1 MARKCLNLTY
11 ALKDEVITHVSK
23 VERGLKCG
31 CVCPACGERLI
42 AKKGQKM
49 MHHFAHQTTKDC
61 EYGYESS
68 LHLAAKEILSQTR
81 KMVIP
86 PVYIHFPNSYKPDVP
101 ICEAKEITVD
111 RVELEQRF
119 NNLVPDV
126 VVYTG
131 SKRLF
136 LEVYVTHCVDEEKLN
151 KLKAADISTIE
162 INLSKIDH
170 SITTEELT
178 KLLIGDSDEKYW
190 KYNSFANKYLQKF
203 YHVADKRNIITRGYA
218 EQVDGCPIV
227 ARSWHG
233 KPYANFTDDCL
244 YCEYCI
250 DHSFEGG
257 MLCSGEQRISSVQDF
272 DTPKDIRIRE
282 STDVLMAQKYDSLAK
297 GICPNCGGQL
307 VQRTGKY
314 GDFLGCSHYPHCRF
328 TASVNEATGEITIN
342 S

>member
-1 MARKCLNLTY
+1 MAPKPLNLTY
-11 ALKDEVITHVSK
+11 ALKDEVITHISK

-31 CVCPACGERLI
+31 CVCPACGERLV

-68 LHLAAKEILSQTR
+68 LHLAAKEILSQTK

-86 PVYIHFPNSYKPDVP
+86 PVYIHFPNSHKADSL
-101 ICEAKEITVD
+101 ICEAKEITLD

-119 NNLVPDV
+119 GNIVPDV

-136 LEVYVTHCVDEEKLN
+136 LEVFVTHCVDDEKLA
-151 KLKAADISTIE
+151 KLKTADISTIE
-162 INLSKIDH
+162 INLSKLDH

-178 KLLIGDSDEKYW
+178 ELLIGDSEVKYW
-190 KYNSFANKYLQKF
+190 KYNSLADKYLRRF
-203 YHVADKRNIITRGYA
+203 YHVSDKRSIVSRGYA
-218 EQVDGCPIV
+218 LQVDGCPIT

-244 YCEYCI
+244 SCEYCI
-250 DHSFEGG
+250 AHSFEGD
-257 MLCSGEQRISSVQDF
+257 MLCSGRQRISSIQDF
-272 DTPKDIRIRE
+272 DTPEDIRIKK
-282 STDVLMAQKYDSLAK
+282 STASLTAQRYDLLSK
-297 GICPNCGGQL
+297 GVCPNCGGQL
-307 VQRTGKY
+307 VSRVGKH
-314 GDFLGCSHYPHCRF
+314 GNFLGCSNYPHCRF
-328 TASVNEATGEITIN
+328 TASVDESTGEITMN
-342 S
+342 T